1 MGPIY
6 SIEDAFDLLRRR
18 LSLIALV
25 TVIGTF
31 ASIIYALSQGHIYAS
46 TEVIQIQRPE
56 IATNLA
62 PTTIDGTAARRLQL
76 IEQRLMTRGT
86 ILDVG
91 EKFEL
96 FDDASGM
103 TETEK
108 VVRLRSAIEINVIA
122 ATGGTGV
129 PDGTVSV
136 VSITAHSDDAYKA
149 QALAQEFSRR
159 TVELASLERLEQAR
173 ATLNFF
179 RDQQEKVQS
188 EVSALEQE
196 ITNYRRE
203 NDVAGD
209 GALELR
215 QSEVSTI
222 NSTLLDIDRNRIEVI
237 QQIRQIDP
245 NARQSTRDR
254 LIAQF
259 QVELDALDEQEQ
271 LLTERR
277 DILLEAMKTSPS
289 IERQL
294 GIYDRELTQLN
305 NQLEVIS
312 GRLAEAEVSLR
323 LESERQA
330 ERMTVIEPAALPEF
344 PVTPPRRNKA
354 FLGMFL
360 SFALGVG
367 IAILLDILNP
377 VLRSARQME
386 REIGISP
393 VVCIPVV
400 DEDAHRKRRRGGLGQ
415 RLRRLRDA
423 GRKYRAGRRI
433 RHS

>member
-367 IAILLDILNP
+367 IAVLLDILNP